1 MKTIQFIFPLAILN
15 FLTLILV
22 SFGLPDFV
30 PTHVNI
36 YGSIDSF
43 GSKWFIPLFGIVPII
58 LIAIYILY
66 LYYGE
71 SDINRSI
78 EDKVIPAIAFLFI
91 IISWIPVFLALGFSD
106 SNNPLNLLS
115 MDIFHFPIDIVPL
128 ILILLSVFFIFIGYF
143 MESIKPNHFLGIRTP
158 WTLKNDIVW
167 KKTHKLGSYTYMI
180 AGFIL
185 LVYALA
191 TFLSNNIVYSIIGLL
206 LSIILVL
213 IIPILYSYYKFN
225 QIKN

>member
-71 SDINRSI
+71 CR
-78 EDKVIPAIAFLFI
+78 
-91 IISWIPVFLALGFSD
+91 
-106 SNNPLNLLS
+106 
-115 MDIFHFPIDIVPL
+115 
-128 ILILLSVFFIFIGYF
+128 
-143 MESIKPNHFLGIRTP
+143 
-158 WTLKNDIVW
+158 
-167 KKTHKLGSYTYMI
+167 
-180 AGFIL
+180 
-185 LVYALA
+185 
-191 TFLSNNIVYSIIGLL
+191 
-206 LSIILVL
+206 
-213 IIPILYSYYKFN
+213 YK
-225 QIKN
+225 QKY